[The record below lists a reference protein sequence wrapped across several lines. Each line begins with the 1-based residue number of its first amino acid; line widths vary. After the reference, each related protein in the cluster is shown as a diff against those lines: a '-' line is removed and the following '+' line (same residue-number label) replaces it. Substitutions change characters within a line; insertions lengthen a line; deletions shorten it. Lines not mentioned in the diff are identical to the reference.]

1 MSDTPGPLLEK
12 NLFEV
17 FGAARFSTVRDPEI

>member
-1 MSDTPGPLLEK
+1 MSDTPGPQLEK

-17 FGAARFSTVRDPEI
+17 FVAARFSTVHDPEI

>member
-17 FGAARFSTVRDPEI
+17 FGAARLGTPGGRDR